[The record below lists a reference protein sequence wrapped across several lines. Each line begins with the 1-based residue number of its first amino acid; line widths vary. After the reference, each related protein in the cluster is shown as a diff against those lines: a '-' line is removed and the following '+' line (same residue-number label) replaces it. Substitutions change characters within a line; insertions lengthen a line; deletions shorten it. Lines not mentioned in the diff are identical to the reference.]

1 MSQWLEKCPA
11 EIRCLTLIGKHYKKG
26 NCMSHDS
33 FLNGL

>member
-1 MSQWLEKCPA
+1 MSQWLEKSLA
-11 EIRCLTLIGKHYKKG
+11 EICCLDIDKHYKKG